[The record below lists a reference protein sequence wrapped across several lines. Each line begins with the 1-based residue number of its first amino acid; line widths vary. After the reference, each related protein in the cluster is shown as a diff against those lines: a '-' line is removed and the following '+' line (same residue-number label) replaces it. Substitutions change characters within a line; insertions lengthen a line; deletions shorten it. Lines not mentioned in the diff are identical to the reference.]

1 MYNSPMTRVTAT
13 EARNQLPDLL
23 ERAHKA
29 GERIVIARHGKPS
42 AALISYSDLKR
53 YQALEIAQDLSDL
66 NRAKAENTGFITLEE
81 YRAKRKARNS

>member
-1 MYNSPMTRVTAT
+1 MYNFVMTRVTAT

-23 ERAHKA
+23 ERANKS

-53 YQALEIAQDLSDL
+53 YQALEIAQDLNDL

-81 YRAKRKARNS
+81 YRGKRKARTS